1 MEEDCKRRKDVPCSQ
16 VGRINTV
23 KTSRL
28 LAANCIFNA
37 HLSKSLLHVFFFTE
51 LEINS
56 KIHIEVQGTINNHLI
71 NPKQKEQYRIYQ
83 QYLISNY
90 TTEPK

>member
-1 MEEDCKRRKDVPCSQ
+1 M
-16 VGRINTV
+16 
-23 KTSRL
+23 
-28 LAANCIFNA
+28 
-37 HLSKSLLHVFFFTE
+37 FFFTE